1 MSRWPGSVQDGVI
14 ARTLGAAAQ
23 EFPARNLEPSERVR
37 LAEDAMRRARV
48 GVDDPKSDLTP
59 IIDIV
64 FNLLIFFLCA
74 TRLRADEGVIRA
86 HLPKTMG
93 LTSATSTEPLNDV
106 RVRLL
111 WHDGRGRR
119 VEGEQGGHVVV
130 AIGEHRLNEPGRLD
144 AAVWRDLHR
153 RLVELK
159 AAATT
164 DAFSVVIDARPQVP
178 MQAVVSALN
187 EVVRA
192 EVPEVRF
199 AAPGRAF

>member
-130 AIGEHRLNEPGRLD
+130 AIGEHRL
-144 AAVWRDLHR
+144 
-153 RLVELK
+153 K

>member
-119 VEGEQGGHVVV
+119 VE
-130 AIGEHRLNEPGRLD
+130 AT
-144 AAVWRDLHR
+144 
-153 RLVELK
+153 
-159 AAATT
+159 ATT